1 MRVAV
6 MSDIHGF
13 HLAFETVLADLDKT
27 GPYDEVVVAGD
38 LFEAGPGPEVVL
50 DLLQARGYQ
59 AILGNTDEEIVSA
72 SRFGVADGSTR
83 YALDKIGPEGVAYL
97 ERLPH
102 SYRISPPNGRGSE
115 DDLLVVHANPH
126 NLYDRIDP
134 DLSDE
139 ELQELIGG
147 VQAAAIVF
155 GHFHVC
161 YIRSV
166 DGHLLVDVSA
176 VGNPKDGDLRCKYG
190 VLTWDEAIR
199 QWSGTIVKL
208 PYPLNET
215 KKAMRESGMPNWE
228 KAYKKVARAS
238 YKKR

>member
-6 MSDIHGF
+6 LSDIHGF
-13 HLAFETVLADLDKT
+13 YPAFETVLADLDKT
-27 GPYDEVVVAGD
+27 GPYDEVVIAGD
-38 LFEAGPGPEVVL
+38 LFEAGPGPDIVL
-50 DLLQARGYQ
+50 ELLQARRYQ

-72 SRFGVADGSTR
+72 SKIGVADGEIR

-97 ERLPH
+97 EELPH
-102 SYRISPPNGRGSE
+102 SYRVSPPNGRGPE

-139 ELQELIGG
+139 ELKEILGG
-147 VQAAAIVF
+147 VRAAAIAF

-161 YIRSV
+161 YIRSI
-166 DGHLLVDVSA
+166 DGRMLIDVSA

-208 PYPLNET
+208 PYPLSET

-228 KAYKKVARAS
+228 KAFKKLERAT

>member
-27 GPYDEVVVAGD
+27 GPYDEIVIAGD
-38 LFEAGPGPEVVL
+38 LFEMGPGPEIVL
-50 DLLQARGYQ
+50 ELLQARGYP
-59 AILGNTDEEIVSA
+59 AILGNTDEEIVNA
-72 SRFGVADGSTR
+72 FKLGVADEEIR

-97 ERLPH
+97 EALPH
-102 SYRISPPNGRGSE
+102 SYRVSPPSGRGPE

-134 DLSDE
+134 DLSDDD
-139 ELQELIGG
+139 LKELIGG
-147 VQAAAIVF
+147 VRASAIVF

-161 YIRSV
+161 YIRHV
-166 DGHLLVDVSA
+166 DGRLLVDVSA

-190 VLTWDEAIR
+190 VLTWDESIR

-208 PYPLNET
+208 PYPLSET
-215 KKAMRESGMPNWE
+215 KETMRESGMPNWE
-228 KAYKKVARAS
+228 KVFKKVERAT